1 MLAQRKE
8 FVVVKSLT
16 TRTKGAKEI
25 MKTKVTTNPSATKR
39 EKLKDFQLILPSEKN
54 ENNPAEPLLEELPFS
69 KSRRPAFL
77 RWVEE
82 TQIKNVTL
90 TI

>member
-1 MLAQRKE
+1 MHNTE

-25 MKTKVTTNPSATKR
+25 MKTKVTTHPNATKR

-54 ENNPAEPLLEELPFS
+54 ENNPVEPLLEELPFS

-77 RWVEE
+77 GWVEE
-82 TQIKNVTL
+82 TNKNVTL
-90 TI
+90 RI